1 MNSPPQDPF
10 ETLPAWTR
18 ELGEIG
24 VGATI
29 LTIRRFNIWRRDLET
44 SCPPLAEVIESGVS
58 VVANAAE
65 PVSEELSEVLRGVEW
80 LAPGQVRDAAT
91 ATRRL
96 TERLPDVLRLAGL
109 TPRR

>member
-10 ETLPAWTR
+10 EALPEWSR

-29 LTIRRFNIWRRDLET
+29 LAIRRFNIWRRELET
-44 SCPPLAEVIESGVS
+44 SCPPLGEAIETGVA

-65 PVSEELSEVLRGVEW
+65 PVTEELAEVLRGVEW
-80 LAPGQVRDAAT
+80 LAPEQVRGAAT

-96 TERLPDVLRLAGL
+96 TERVPDVLRLAGL